1 MIQIIIKVTDD
12 ELTLTEKFP
21 VYEEGICLS
30 HDDPKLS
37 RMVKEVLDKFKSVN
51 QPDVLIKIKYTW

>member
-1 MIQIIIKVTDD
+1 MIEVTIKINADD
-12 ELTLTEKFP
+12 LTLTEKFL
-21 VYEEGICLS
+21 VHEEGLSLS
-30 HDDPKLS
+30 HDDPQLS